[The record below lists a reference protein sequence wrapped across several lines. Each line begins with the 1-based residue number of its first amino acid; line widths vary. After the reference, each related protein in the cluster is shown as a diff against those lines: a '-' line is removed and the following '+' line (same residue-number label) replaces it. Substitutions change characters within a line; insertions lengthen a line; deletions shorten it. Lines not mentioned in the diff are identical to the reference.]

1 MEIFLANIDDFENLP
16 VVACTVGQLLDF
28 TKSIPP

>member
-1 MEIFLANIDDFENLP
+1 MNKNIRSNNKLP